1 MQEFDRLFGLKRYI
15 YHIICMTVPLKSS
28 GNQCGNSCM
37 FPLLAAGEAVV
48 LKSKIPFFFFG
59 KADVRG
65 KFENIMDTIGTIS
78 YNPLRFHK

>member
-37 FPLLAAGEAVV
+37 FPLLAAGEAVA
-48 LKSKIPFFFFG
+48 LNSKIPFIFLV
-59 KADVRG
+59 KPTYVESL
-65 KFENIMDTIGTIS
+65 KIS
-78 YNPLRFHK
+78 WTRSKL